1 MMREMTE
8 GCAKTLNA
16 LFFLWMALMNVY
28 PGDFQVNSFFGIFCA
43 GSAAHQRF
51 SGLSKNC
58 G

>member
-28 PGDFQVNSFFGIFCA
+28 PGDFQVNSFFGIIEKLWVIKEMLLQSF
-43 GSAAHQRF
+43 F
-51 SGLSKNC
+51 VP
-58 G
+58 